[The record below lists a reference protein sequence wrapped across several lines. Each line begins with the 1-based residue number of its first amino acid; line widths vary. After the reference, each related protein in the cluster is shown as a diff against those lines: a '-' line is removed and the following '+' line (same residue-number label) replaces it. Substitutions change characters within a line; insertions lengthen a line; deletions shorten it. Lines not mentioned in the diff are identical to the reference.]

1 MKWVKAIF
9 TFISGILMYM
19 IGGQGKIG
27 NVKTGKATR
36 RFGIPTFAVIMAW
49 ASGKFKWKYLAF
61 LLLIPILVMGYGEKS
76 ILMKLLNNE
85 ILVQLAYGILLS
97 LPFLFFGLIRWL
109 IAMVSLV
116 IAFATRAGSLGQLF
130 GMDILIE
137 DIVRGGVL
145 LINIV
150 INIFL

>member
-1 MKWVKAIF
+1 MFRVIKAIF
-9 TFISGILMYM
+9 TVITGTLMYM
-19 IGGQGKIG
+19 FGGQK
-27 NVKTGKATR
+27 NKATR

-49 ASGKFKWKYLAF
+49 VSGKFKWKHLAF

-85 ILVQLAYGILLS
+85 ILVRLAYGILLS
-97 LPFLFFGLIRWL
+97 LPFLFFGLFRWL

-116 IAFATRAGSLGQLF
+116 IAFAIRAGSLGTIW

-137 DIVRGGVL
+137 DIIRGGIL